1 MLFAGAESHGLNWL
15 PYDNCTHI
23 ERTSVRAPCGR
34 PGPFAAPCLAN
45 LAHTPD
51 ISGAALLFSLYQ
63 PQEPQ
68 IHPKLKLVFTFI
80 HLQNLLQLGNLE
92 TSAIE
97 NLRGLIQ
104 TDRNENFNICPL
116 TGGCPDGSDKRC
128 DMEKCAIDDKQHLL
142 PPGVDC

>member
-1 MLFAGAESHGLNWL
+1 MQVRRAMGSFGCRMTIVPTLRGPVCLHLVVDLVRSLPLAWQTWL
-15 PYDNCTHI
+15 
-23 ERTSVRAPCGR
+23 
-34 PGPFAAPCLAN
+34 
-45 LAHTPD
+45 
-51 ISGAALLFSLYQ
+51 ALLIYPVQPCSFLY
-63 PQEPQ
+63 
-68 IHPKLKLVFTFI
+68 INHNSPKLKLIFTFI

-92 TSAIE
+92 TSVIE

-116 TGGCPDGSDKRC
+116 TGGCPDGSHKRC